1 MNENEIEKI
10 KNSIKEKTG
19 NKRVIAAVSGG
30 GDSTLAAWL
39 AKETIEENLYA
50 IFVDSGLL
58 RSGERERA
66 IHLYE
71 DLFGKDFMW
80 VDASKEFLS
89 ALKGVADPEEKRKA
103 IGKQFI
109 EVFERVAKEVG
120 AECLIQGTIAPDWI
134 ESGGGSRDRIKTH
147 HNVGGL
153 PETFLRVIEPLRDLY
168 KDEVRDLI
176 KETGLKTKEEMQP
189 FPGPGL
195 AIRIIGE
202 VTRERIEVVRKANDL
217 VEKAIEESGVKPWQY
232 FAVLLPVKSVGVKGD
247 ERVYGETIAIR
258 AIDSA
263 DGMSGS
269 FSKIPFEALE
279 AISAHIT
286 NEIPCIN
293 RVVYDI
299 TDKPPAT
306 IEWE

>member
-1 MNENEIEKI
+1 MNENVIEKI
-10 KNSIKEKTG
+10 KNSIKEKVG

-58 RSGERERA
+58 RSGERERT
-66 IHLYE
+66 IYLYE
-71 DLFGKDFMW
+71 GLFGKDFMW
-80 VDASKEFLS
+80 VDASEEFLS

-168 KDEVRDLI
+168 KDEVRNLI
-176 KETGLKTKEEMQP
+176 KETGLKTKEERQP

-202 VTRERIEVVRKANDL
+202 VTRERIELVRKANDL
-217 VEKAIEESGVKPWQY
+217 VEKTIEESGVKPWQY

-258 AIDSA
+258 AIDST

-279 AISAHIT
+279 AISTHIT